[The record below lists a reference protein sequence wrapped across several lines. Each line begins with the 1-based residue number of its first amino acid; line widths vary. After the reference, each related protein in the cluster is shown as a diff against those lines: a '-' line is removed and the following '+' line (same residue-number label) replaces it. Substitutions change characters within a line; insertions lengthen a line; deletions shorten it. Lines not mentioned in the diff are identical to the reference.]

1 MTITSQNLN
10 SIDIAVFPDG
20 RLDTKNAAL
29 YLGLKEKTLAM
40 MRGSGTGPKFIKR
53 GRIFYFKEDLD
64 TWLNA
69 NGRLTSTAQGLKHRD
84 TLTQSR

>member
-1 MTITSQNLN
+1 MSLEINPFTSI
-10 SIDIAVFPDG
+10 SIQIFPDG

-40 MRGSGTGPKFIKR
+40 MRGTGAGPRFIKR

-64 TWLNA
+64 AWLNA
-69 NGRLTSTAQGLKHRD
+69 EGRLVSTAQSLKRSGV
-84 TLTQSR
+84 L